1 MNLLARLLISCL
13 AMLTVM
19 TGCASNGD
27 STPELL
33 NRDGYVVSRNYAGLE
48 DRLRS
53 FVADNQAHT
62 GIAVIINGKDTVS
75 VNGNRE
81 FPMMSVFKFPLALT
95 VAQWM
100 DAHGMSPGDSIS
112 IVEENL
118 LEDTYSPMLKKYGKG
133 LKGLPVRELLEWSLV
148 ESDNNAADVLLK
160 LIGGPA
166 AAMGL
171 LKEVTKPGNISIGAS
186 EANMHRDQRLSR
198 LNSSTPLAMAA
209 LFDNFDSVLK
219 YRSRSLAEIA
229 AMIERCN
236 TGIDRLAAP
245 LKSYNAT
252 IGHKTGTGF
261 DTPAGGI
268 SALNDCGYIHLPDGT
283 RYSIAVFI
291 ADSPYDI
298 DHTAKII
305 ADISAMVLEELTE
318 NKLM

>member
-1 MNLLARLLISCL
+1 MNILARLLISCL
-13 AMLTVM
+13 AILTVI
-19 TGCASNGD
+19 TGCASNGN

-33 NRDGYVVSRNYAGLE
+33 NRDSYAASRNYVELE
-48 DRLRS
+48 NKLKS
-53 FVADNQAHT
+53 FVAHKEAQI
-62 GIAVIINGKDTVS
+62 GIAVITNGKDTVS
-75 VNGNRE
+75 VNGNRV
-81 FPMMSVFKFPLALT
+81 FPMMSVFKFPFAIA

-100 DAHGMSPGDSIS
+100 DAHGMSPGDS
-112 IVEENL
+112 VAVGEEDL

-133 LKGLPVRELLEWSLV
+133 LKGLPVRELLEWSLI

-171 LKEVTKPGNISIGAS
+171 LKEVTNPGNISIGAS
-186 EANMHRDQRLSR
+186 EADMHRDQRLSC
-198 LNSSTPLAMAA
+198 LNSSTPLAMAE

-219 YRSRSLAEIA
+219 YRSRSFAEIA
-229 AMIERCN
+229 AMIQRCN
-236 TGIDRLAAP
+236 TGTDRLAAP
-245 LKSYNAT
+245 LEGYNAT

-298 DHTAKII
+298 DHTAKMI
-305 ADISAMVLEELTE
+305 ADISAMVLEELTKQE
-318 NKLM
+318 LM